1 MSSPA
6 YRATLL
12 FCYHLFVKTFLI
24 VFAVL
29 EIVALIYAAWYH
41 LKGKDIDQKKAVT
54 SGTLTSQFLY
64 CFAFPT

>member
-1 MSSPA
+1 MDGDSRQNPA

-41 LKGKDIDQKKAVT
+41 LKGKDIEQKKD
-54 SGTLTSQFLY
+54 SI
-64 CFAFPT
+64 